1 MADPSQTPRELFVQ
15 AAAAIWRNRWARALI
30 LILFALEI
38 YNNAILP
45 AIQGTYN
52 IGKIRAEACSAK
64 LKAILDTVPMDE
76 LDQANA
82 KLKRECG
89 DYLTGQ

>member
-1 MADPSQTPRELFVQ
+1 M
-15 AAAAIWRNRWARALI
+15 
-30 LILFALEI
+30 FAFEI

-45 AIQGTYN
+45 AIQGTYS

-64 LKAILDTVPMDE
+64 LKAMVGILPMNE
-76 LDQANA
+76 LVKANA

-89 DYLTGQ
+89 DYLTGE